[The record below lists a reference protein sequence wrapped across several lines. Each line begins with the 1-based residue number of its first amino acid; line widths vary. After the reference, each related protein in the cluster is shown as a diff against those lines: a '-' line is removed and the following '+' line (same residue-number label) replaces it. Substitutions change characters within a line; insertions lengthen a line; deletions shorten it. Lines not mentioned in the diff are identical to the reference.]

1 MKNVYL
7 SILHLTVKAFK
18 FHCKK
23 NFLPASPSPTLP
35 FARFIGFAGITTV
48 SQFASAFVHL
58 VFSKNKRVFFQVSFF
73 F

>member
-7 SILHLTVKAFK
+7 SILHLTVK

-23 NFLPASPSPTLP
+23 TVTLVLAFCPASPSPTLSLAS
-35 FARFIGFAGITTV
+35 FVGFAGITAV
-48 SQFASAFVHL
+48 SRSVSVFVHL
-58 VFSKNKRVFFQVSFF
+58 VFSKTKIFF